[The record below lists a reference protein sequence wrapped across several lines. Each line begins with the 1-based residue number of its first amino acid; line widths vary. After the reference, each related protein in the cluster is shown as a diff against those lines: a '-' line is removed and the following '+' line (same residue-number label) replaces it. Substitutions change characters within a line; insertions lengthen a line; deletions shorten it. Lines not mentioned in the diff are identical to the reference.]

1 MASATAASETVAARN
16 PPLFDRNAAIQWF
29 VAALTLFLVVV
40 PLLPIFYQAFLDKPL
55 YYPDAAAT
63 LGNFAD
69 LFSEAEFRVVVV
81 NTLYFAAV
89 MTVIAQS
96 VGIGCAI
103 LIGRT
108 DLPGRH
114 IFGDILLGRCSSGI
128 SSRVGWFIMFGPS
141 GYITLA
147 VQLVLDVEQQDLNGT
162 SCGKNRARAAACAS
176 GSSSLLYT
184 MTSGSADT
192 V

>member
-1 MASATAASETVAARN
+1 MRRTRTA
-16 PPLFDRNAAIQWF
+16 PFDRNAAIQWF
-29 VAALTLFLVVV
+29 VAALTLFLVVL

-55 YYPDAAAT
+55 YYPDAAGT
-63 LGNFAD
+63 LGNFTD
-69 LFSEAEFRVVVV
+69 LFSEAEFRTVIV

-108 DLPGRH
+108 DLPGRQ
-114 IFGDILLGRCSSGI
+114 FSVTFCWPLFI
-128 SSRVGWFIMFGPS
+128 SHLVLAFGWFIMFGPS

-147 VQLVLDVEQQDLNGT
+147 VRSVLDEGRGT
-162 SCGKNRARAAACAS
+162 S
-176 GSSSLLYT
+176 T
-184 MTSGSADT
+184 T
-192 V
+192 